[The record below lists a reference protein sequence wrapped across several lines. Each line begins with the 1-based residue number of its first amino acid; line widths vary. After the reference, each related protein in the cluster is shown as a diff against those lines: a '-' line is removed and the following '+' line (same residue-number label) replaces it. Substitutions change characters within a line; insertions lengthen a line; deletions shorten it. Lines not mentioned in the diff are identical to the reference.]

1 MHIYGA
7 VILDHLHPIMPFVY
21 LLFELSVNEN
31 CTHIFRTIAILDY
44 AYTVSKG
51 NEK

>member
-21 LLFELSVNEN
+21 LLFELSVNEY
-31 CTHIFRTIAILDY
+31 CTYILRTISIPY
-44 AYTVSKG
+44 YIYTVSKG
-51 NEK
+51 IEK